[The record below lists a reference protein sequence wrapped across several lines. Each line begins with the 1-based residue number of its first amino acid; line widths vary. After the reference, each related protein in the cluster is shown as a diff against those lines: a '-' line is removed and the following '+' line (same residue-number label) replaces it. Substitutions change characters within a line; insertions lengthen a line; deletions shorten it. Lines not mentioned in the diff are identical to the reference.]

1 MSRRITPGRTSL
13 EIHRLRKQIDYLNN
27 FRSFNRATCLVTMY
41 IPPGASLNEIRNT
54 LREEYGTA
62 TNIKDKP
69 TGKAVQ
75 DAISRVIAALAG
87 PEAKGNGISIF
98 CGKVQNNKMEL
109 FVIEPPEPI
118 SVKLYVCDDHFHL
131 DHLTEMLIEKDS
143 YGIVVIDR
151 SGADFAQ
158 LRGNNVKMLQHHDSF
173 VPSKHGRGGQS
184 QRRIERGIEI
194 LADEFFTKMAVV
206 TNELFLEKYPVTGI
220 IVGGAAFAQEK
231 FTVNKALNYQ
241 IKEKIIGS
249 FNLGYA
255 GRQGIRELLEKS
267 AETLSDVR
275 LIQEKKLVDKFLEHL
290 GKDTGMITYG
300 ITQIQEALDAGAVEI
315 VLLSTD
321 VDRIEVRVKCQ
332 TCDFA
337 EARVSPNKNI
347 FEFEEEVEGSDCPKC
362 PNGRLSITE
371 RTSFIDIL
379 SEKALLTG
387 AIIEVIS
394 TEHESGRMLFDAFSG
409 VAGILRYAWTSSY

>member
-1 MSRRITPGRTSL
+1 MSRRITPTRSSL
-13 EIHRLRKQIDYLNN
+13 QIHKLRKQIDYLSK

-41 IPPGASLNEIRNT
+41 IPPGSSLNEIRNT

-98 CGKVQNNKMEL
+98 CGKVQTNKMEL
-109 FVIEPPEPI
+109 FAIEPPEPI
-118 SVKLYVCDDHFHL
+118 AIKLYVCDDHFHL
-131 DHLTEMLIEKDS
+131 DHLQDMLIEKDS

-158 LRGNNVKMLQHHDSF
+158 LRGSNVKMLQHHDSF

-194 LADEFFTKMAVV
+194 LADEFFTKMAIV

-220 IVGGAAFAQEK
+220 IIGGAAFAQERYAE
-231 FTVNKALNYQ
+231 NKALNYQ
-241 IKEKIIGS
+241 IREKILCT

-267 AETLSDVR
+267 AETLSEVR

-290 GKDTGMITYG
+290 GKDTGLITYG
-300 ITQIQEALDAGAVEI
+300 ITQLQEALEAGAVET
-315 VLLSTD
+315 VLLSRE
-321 VDRIEVRVKCQ
+321 VDREEVELKCQ
-332 TCDFA
+332 TCDFS
-337 EARVSPNKNI
+337 ESRVSPDGNN
-347 FEFEEEVEGSDCPKC
+347 FEFEEEIEGSDCPKC
-362 PNGRLSITE
+362 PNGRLTITN
-371 RTSFIDIL
+371 RTSFIDVL

-387 AIIEVIS
+387 ATIEVIS
-394 TEHESGRMLFDAFSG
+394 TEHESGRMLYDAFSG
-409 VAGILRYAWTSSY
+409 VAGILRYVWTSNY